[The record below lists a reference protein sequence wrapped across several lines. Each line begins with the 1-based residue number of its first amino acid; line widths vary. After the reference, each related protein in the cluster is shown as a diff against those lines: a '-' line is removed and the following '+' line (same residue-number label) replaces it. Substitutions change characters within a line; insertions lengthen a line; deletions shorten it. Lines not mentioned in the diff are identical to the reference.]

1 MNRKDSDE
9 ILLARIT
16 DAIGHL
22 SRSAHPATFLLGGIR
37 IGFCR
42 EGPLQGTD
50 VAAGSITPNRDQ
62 GVPAGGQ
69 QPPAFGSDM
78 EISRVLI
85 TIARFDRQI
94 RAVGVVA
101 FSQDLLESCEG
112 LLYET
117 AGFDSGHTPPG
128 ISTMDWGVASCCKDG
143 VPDVIYD
150 RGTHDMSGSLRFL
163 GEEPGEVATKILKAI
178 ARIHTTPL

>member
-1 MNRKDSDE
+1 MNRKESDE
-9 ILLARIT
+9 IILARIADT
-16 DAIGHL
+16 IGCL
-22 SRSAHPATFLLGGIR
+22 SRSADPACLSLGAIR

-42 EGPLQGTD
+42 EGPLDVSD
-50 VAAGSITPNRDQ
+50 VAAGSLAPDTKPGGQ
-62 GVPAGGQ
+62 AGGQ
-69 QPPAFGSDM
+69 QTPAFGSDK

-94 RAVGVVA
+94 RAIGIMV

-117 AGFDSGHTPPG
+117 AGFDRGHTPPG

-143 VPDVIYD
+143 VPDVIYN
-150 RGTHDMSGSLRFL
+150 RGTQEMSGSLRFL
-163 GEEPGEVATKILKAI
+163 GEEPGEVATKIIKAI